1 MRLGVVVLILLFA
14 AFGAVFGALN
24 ADRVAFDVY
33 FADFEL
39 PKGAAVLA
47 ALLIGWIAGGLVVW
61 LLHVLRLKRE
71 LRVARRQLRDLRVQ
85 REAGSGSDPS
95 DGKPAGS
102 A

>member
-14 AFGAVFGALN
+14 MFGAVFGALN

-33 FADFEL
+33 FTDFEL

-61 LLHVLRLKRE
+61 LLRVLRLKRE
-71 LRVARRQLRDLRVQ
+71 LRASRRQLRDLRSQ
-85 REAGSGSDPS
+85 LDASSGLA
-95 DGKPAGS
+95 DGKPVGNA
-102 A
+102 